1 MRYKTFITARLP
13 RYKDEKEKQ
22 LTQFNNARVER
33 LNSRTEK
40 YRDIENFRIAIL
52 FFHGN
57 LSLKI

>member
-1 MRYKTFITARLP
+1 LVLL
-13 RYKDEKEKQ
+13 RYKDEKDVEIMHLPQ
-22 LTQFNNARVER
+22 ERDER